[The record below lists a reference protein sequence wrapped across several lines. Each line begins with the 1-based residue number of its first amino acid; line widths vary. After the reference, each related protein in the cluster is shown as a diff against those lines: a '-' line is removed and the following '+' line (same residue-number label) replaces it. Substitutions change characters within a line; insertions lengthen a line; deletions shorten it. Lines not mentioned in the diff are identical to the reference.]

1 MSDDRDPLEQLLDLA
16 VFAPL
21 GLALSAREHL
31 PELAQ
36 RGREEFE
43 GRVPAARFVGQ
54 MVFDQGSKE
63 VKRRVDD
70 LPRRVK
76 EALSGLG
83 LLSACAR
90 FGDDDAG
97 GDGAAGSGGDSA
109 DARATS
115 TPVVPITSMG
125 EEVDPA
131 SDGDGAPGDAPDPAD
146 LPIPGYDTLSASQ
159 VVQRLPGL
167 SPAELDTVRS
177 YEAAGRGRKIVLLKV
192 AQLRAA
198 S

>member
-1 MSDDRDPLEQLLDLA
+1 VSDDPLEQLLDLA

-21 GLALSAREHL
+21 GLALMAHERL
-31 PELAQ
+31 PELAE
-36 RGREEFE
+36 RGRQEFE
-43 GRVPAARFVGQ
+43 SRVPAARFVGQ

-76 EALSGLG
+76 EVLSGLG
-83 LLSACAR
+83 LLAACSL
-90 FGDDDAG
+90 FGDDEAG
-97 GDGAAGSGGDSA
+97 GDGAAGSGPGADPD
-109 DARATS
+109 DARPTS
-115 TPVVPITSMG
+115 TPVVPITAVG
-125 EEVDPA
+125 AVDG
-131 SDGDGAPGDAPDPAD
+131 GDGAPGDAPDPDD

-167 SPAELDTVRS
+167 SPAELDAVRS